1 MSTYILQR
9 ILQMVPVLVLATIM
23 SFGLIFILPG
33 DPALLIL
40 GDQLASDRQA
50 YEAVRK
56 ELGLDRPLPVQ
67 YVDWLGKTLRGDL
80 GISTRNKQ
88 PVSEGML
95 ERLPVTLQL
104 TAMGM
109 LLGLAVSLP
118 AGIISALKPNSIW
131 DVGASLFSFL
141 GVAIPHFWLGILLI
155 YVLAVVARILP
166 PSGYVAFTVDPAANL
181 TRMIMP
187 TLTLGLGL
195 SALLM
200 RQVRSALLEVL
211 QQDYITT
218 ARAKGLNA
226 RLVTLRH
233 ALKNGLIPV
242 VTVVG
247 LQIGALFGGAVI
259 TESIFS
265 VPGIGRWA
273 VDSIQ
278 TRDFPV
284 VQAVSLVMAV
294 GVLFSNLVADIAYAY
309 IDPRIRYR

>member
-1 MSTYILQR
+1 MTTYVIQR
-9 ILQMVPVLVLATIM
+9 VLQMVPVLLLATVI
-23 SFGLIFILPG
+23 SFSLIFVLPG

-50 YEAVRK
+50 YEAVRR
-56 ELGLDRPLPVQ
+56 EMGLDRPIPVQ
-67 YVDWLGKTLRGDL
+67 YLDWLGKTARGDF

-88 PVSEGML
+88 PVLDGIK
-95 ERLPVTLQL
+95 ERIPVTLQL

-109 LLGLAVSLP
+109 LLALAVSLP
-118 AGIISALKPNSIW
+118 AGIISALRPNSPW
-131 DVGASLFSFL
+131 DIGASLFSFL
-141 GVAIPHFWLGILLI
+141 GVAVPHFWLGILLI
-155 YVLAVVARILP
+155 YFLAVVYRLLP
-166 PSGYVAFTVDPAANL
+166 PSGFVPLGDDPGANL

-195 SALLM
+195 SAILM

-211 QQDYITT
+211 QQDYIVT
-218 ARAKGLNA
+218 ARAKGLSA

-247 LQIGALFGGAVI
+247 LQLGALFGGAVI

-278 TRDFPV
+278 MRDFPV
-284 VQAVSLVMAV
+284 VQAISLVMAV
-294 GVLFSNLVADIAYAY
+294 GVLVSNLVADVAYAY

>member
-1 MSTYILQR
+1 MSTYIFQR
-9 ILQMVPVLVLATIM
+9 ILQMVPVLILATIM

-56 ELGLDRPLPVQ
+56 ELGLDRPLPIQ
-67 YVDWLGKTLRGDL
+67 YVDWLGKTVRGDL

-88 PVSEGML
+88 PVAEGML

-109 LLGLAVSLP
+109 LLGLVVSLP
-118 AGIISALKPNSIW
+118 AGIISALRPNSIW

-155 YVLAVVARILP
+155 YVLAVAARVLP
-166 PSGYVAFTVDPAANL
+166 PSGYVAFNVDPAANL

-294 GVLFSNLVADIAYAY
+294 GVLVSNLVADVAYAY

>member
-1 MSTYILQR
+1 MTTYIAQR
-9 ILQMVPVLVLATIM
+9 VLQMVPVLMLATII
-23 SFGLIFILPG
+23 SFGLIFVLPG

-40 GDQLASDRQA
+40 GDRLASDRQA
-50 YEAVRK
+50 YETVRK

-80 GISTRNKQ
+80 GVSTRDKL
-88 PVSEGML
+88 PVAQGIA

-104 TAMGM
+104 TFMAV
-109 LLGLAVSLP
+109 LLGLAISLP
-118 AGIISALKPNSIW
+118 AGLISALRPNSVW
-131 DVGASLFSFL
+131 DIGASLFSFL
-141 GVAIPHFWLGILLI
+141 GVAVPHFWFGILLI
-155 YVLAVVARILP
+155 YGLAVVARLLP
-166 PSGYVAFTVDPAANL
+166 PSGYVPLTTDLSENL

-195 SALLM
+195 SAVLM
-200 RQVRSALLEVL
+200 RQVRSSLLEVL
-211 QQDYITT
+211 QQDYIVT

-226 RLVTLRH
+226 NVVTLRH

-265 VPGIGRWA
+265 VPGVGRWA
-273 VDSIQ
+273 IDSIQ
-278 TRDFPV
+278 MRDFPV

-294 GVLFSNLVADIAYAY
+294 GVLFSNLAADIAYAY
-309 IDPRIRYR
+309 IDPRIRYK